1 MLLLYENEIKQQW
14 SSFLFLSLMAE
25 KNFLF
30 LSIAILFFLHMPCF
44 FFKKKKKHTKNKSLG
59 AKYYIIPIVVKDIDY
74 FFPLINVQN
83 EMMYIVY
90 SKQVIVKVENTSYT
104 SYHQIS
110 L

>member
-1 MLLLYENEIKQQW
+1 MEFFPFPFIDGRKEFFVLVDCH
-14 SSFLFLSLMAE
+14 S
-25 KNFLF
+25 
-30 LSIAILFFLHMPCF
+30 FFLHMPCF